1 MRERRL
7 TEPQRKALLWLV
19 PGKVCG
25 DAPRSVS
32 AALSS
37 LHLYHRDLVSRS
49 LKKTER
55 DRSAPKI
62 THGTVRIDT
71 DEGAW
76 GESYRDA
83 LPHEV
88 VPALVLII
96 EELLERVRHLE
107 GSRRS

>member
-55 DRSAPKI
+55 GR
-62 THGTVRIDT
+62 TFT
-71 DEGAW
+71 AW
-76 GESYRDA
+76 
-83 LPHEV
+83 
-88 VPALVLII
+88 
-96 EELLERVRHLE
+96 ELTAVGVAERAARMDQ
-107 GSRRS
+107 